1 MQPVSP
7 SVAGETALIA
17 ALREE
22 RWEIADLLMARYGA
36 SVACRAEPSG
46 ETPLHVLA
54 AMNSDASLA
63 ALQVPSYL
71 PTYLPT
77 FLTYGCSLP
86 HLRLQGA
93 MLYGGLALLN
103 ARNAYAHTPLHVAV
117 SHGAT
122 RAARCLIE
130 HGANPT
136 LRFDGFSARD
146 VARDDGD
153 AALVRLLRGAEA
165 AWARRRAAGC
175 EDDEDEGAD
184 VEAEGEK

>member
-1 MQPVSP
+1 
-7 SVAGETALIA
+7 
-17 ALREE
+17 
-22 RWEIADLLMARYGA
+22 
-36 SVACRAEPSG
+36 
-46 ETPLHVLA
+46 
-54 AMNSDASLA
+54 
-63 ALQVPSYL
+63 
-71 PTYLPT
+71 
-77 FLTYGCSLP
+77 
-86 HLRLQGA
+86 

-130 HGANPT
+130 RGANPT

-175 EDDEDEGAD
+175 EEEEDDEGAD
-184 VEAEGEK
+184 VEEEGEKDDDDDDDDDEEEEEEDEDDYDY

>member
-22 RWEIADLLMARYGA
+22 RWEIADLLMVLGLGLGLGLRLGLGLMLRLGLGFGSLRSGFHDHGQARYGA

-86 HLRLQGA
+86 HLRL
-93 MLYGGLALLN
+93 
-103 ARNAYAHTPLHVAV
+103 
-117 SHGAT
+117 
-122 RAARCLIE
+122 
-130 HGANPT
+130 
-136 LRFDGFSARD
+136 
-146 VARDDGD
+146 
-153 AALVRLLRGAEA
+153 
-165 AWARRRAAGC
+165 
-175 EDDEDEGAD
+175 
-184 VEAEGEK
+184 